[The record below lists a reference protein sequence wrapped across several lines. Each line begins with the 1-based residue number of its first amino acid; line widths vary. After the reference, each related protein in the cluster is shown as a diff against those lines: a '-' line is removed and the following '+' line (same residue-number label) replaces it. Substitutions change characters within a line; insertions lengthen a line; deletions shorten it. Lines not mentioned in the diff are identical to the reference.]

1 METNKRGIIMSEKKK
16 IELEKEIDDLK
27 ETEDIEEIDEDDDED
42 DDSDIIILD
51 SKDGSRVYYVDPDD
65 YEEEE
70 LKDLDTI
77 RDRLDELFAEK
88 KKKKKKAWTITGII
102 VALFIGI
109 SMLEG
114 YQNDKLI
121 ENGFVYEAPIID
133 KAIKKKNFFSVHP
146 TLYLY
151 VDGRLESVWVS
162 QDVYDKARKDD
173 KIHVVEVEKGKGEI
187 RTDPRYEEDELLIE
201 REPE

>member
-1 METNKRGIIMSEKKK
+1 MSEKKK
-16 IELEKEIDDLK
+16 KIDLEKEIDDLK
-27 ETEDIEEIDEDDDED
+27 ETEDVEEIEDDDDED
-42 DDSDIIILD
+42 DADIIILD

-70 LKDLDTI
+70 LKDLDKI
-77 RDRLDELFAEK
+77 RDRLDQLVADK

-102 VALFIGI
+102 VALFII
-109 SMLEG
+109 LSMLEG

-121 ENGFVYEAPIID
+121 ENGFVYEAPILD
-133 KAIKKKNFFSVHP
+133 KAIKKKNFFSVNP

-151 VDGRLESVWVS
+151 VDGRLESVMVS

-173 KIHVVEVEKGKGEI
+173 KIHIVEVEKGKGEI
-187 RTDPRYEEDELLIE
+187 RTDPRYEDDELLIE

>member
-1 METNKRGIIMSEKKK
+1 MSEKKK

>member
-1 METNKRGIIMSEKKK
+1 MSEKKK

-27 ETEDIEEIDEDDDED
+27 ETEDIEEIDED

-173 KIHVVEVEKGKGEI
+173 KIHIVEVEKGKGEI
-187 RTDPRYEEDELLIE
+187 RTDPRYEDDELIIE

>member
-27 ETEDIEEIDEDDDED
+27 ETEDIEEIDED

-173 KIHVVEVEKGKGEI
+173 KIHIVEVEKGKGEI
-187 RTDPRYEEDELLIE
+187 RTDPRYEDDELIIE

>member
-1 METNKRGIIMSEKKK
+1 MSEKKK
-16 IELEKEIDDLK
+16 IDLEKEIDDLK
-27 ETEDIEEIDEDDDED
+27 ETEDVEEIDDDD
-42 DDSDIIILD
+42 DIIVLE

-65 YEEEE
+65 YEKEE
-70 LKDLDTI
+70 LEDLDGI
-77 RDRLDELFAEK
+77 RDRLDQLVADK
-88 KKKKKKAWTITGII
+88 KKKKKKAWIWTGII
-102 VALFIGI
+102 VSLFIAI
-109 SMLEG
+109 SMIEG

-121 ENGFVYEAPIID
+121 ENGYVYEAPILD

-173 KIHVVEVEKGKGEI
+173 KIRIVEVEKGKGEI
-187 RTDPRYEEDELLIE
+187 RTDPRYEDDELLIE
-201 REPE
+201 REPEQLNN